1 MKKINLLIF
10 VLVVIISILA
20 LTIFLRQPEVVEET
34 ARQATPPVATEPE
47 RQGIVHYP
55 VPVPTTVAE
64 PDVPVEP
71 EPELQVP
78 VAQPVLPKQLP
89 PVEQSDES
97 FEEALSNLNLKKSL
111 FQLIL
116 LENFIQRF
124 VTTVDNLPE
133 MKLPRTHLPLVP
145 PRGRFIVAGTE
156 SSPQTSKRNWPRYD
170 DYVQLLEK
178 LDPQLVMKIYVHFY
192 PLFQTAYEQ
201 LGYKNAYF
209 NDRLVYVID
218 HLLETPDPSEP
229 LLLAQ
234 PSVLYTYSDPLLER
248 LSFGQKTLLRIGPE
262 HRRKTIALL
271 QAYRQRLVN
280 LQP

>member
-1 MKKINLLIF
+1 
-10 VLVVIISILA
+10 
-20 LTIFLRQPEVVEET
+20 VEET
-34 ARQATPPVATEPE
+34 AQQATPPVATEPE
-47 RQGIVHYP
+47 RKGIVHYP

-64 PDVPVEP
+64 SVAPA
-71 EPELQVP
+71 EPELQPQEP
-78 VAQPVLPKQLP
+78 VAQPVLPKKLP

-97 FEEALSNLNLKKSL
+97 FEEALTNLKLKKSL
-111 FQLIL
+111 FKLIL

-133 MKLPRTHLPLVP
+133 PKLPRTHLPLAP

-170 DYVQLLEK
+170 EYVQLLEK
-178 LDPQLVMKIYVHFY
+178 LDPQLTMKIYIHFY

-201 LGYKNAYF
+201 LGYKNSYF

-218 HLLETPDPSEP
+218 HLLETPDPAEP

-262 HRRKTIALL
+262 RRSKIKTLL
-271 QAYRQRLVN
+271 QAYRRRLVN
-280 LQP
+280 LHP